1 MTVDEAIQKANA
13 GDVDTMVILGD
24 YYGQNKD
31 LDNALIWYR
40 KAAEQGNLNAVHR
53 AFLLDGITLHSSV
66 IVRPDEEDDET
77 FREISHYAEILKK
90 YTNVDIEPN
99 YTDCKY
105 AYAESLYWRE
115 KYSALLSF
123 VQDEDQPSFVVLYAL
138 ALFGIAP
145 NLSNRDE
152 TSRYYEAACNVVQS
166 VIKSG
171 YVPQNQHHE
180 QLFFAKA
187 INIYASIVRI
197 GLSAN
202 ADIAGSYNVLI
213 SQIEKLADEDAKSL
227 LNDELSH
234 YRIKKGFF
242 GTSITYVD

>member
-53 AFLLDGITLHSSV
+53 TFLLDGMTLHSSV
-66 IVRPDEEDDET
+66 IVNPDEEDDEI

-90 YTNVDIEPN
+90 YTNVDIEPDF
-99 YTDCKY
+99 TGCKY
-105 AYAESLYWRE
+105 AYAESLYCRE

-123 VQDEDQPSFVVLYAL
+123 VQDEDQPSFVILYAL

-145 NLSNRDE
+145 NLSSRDE
-152 TSRYYEAACNVVQS
+152 TSRYYEAACDVVQS
-166 VIKSG
+166 VIKSS
-171 YVPQNQHHE
+171 YIPENQHHE

-187 INIYASIVRI
+187 ISIYASIVRI
-197 GLSAN
+197 GLSAS
-202 ADIAGSYNVLI
+202 ADIDASYHILTE
-213 SQIEKLADEDAKSL
+213 QIEKLTDEDAKSL
-227 LNDELSH
+227 LSDELSH
-234 YRIKKGFF
+234 YHVKKGFF